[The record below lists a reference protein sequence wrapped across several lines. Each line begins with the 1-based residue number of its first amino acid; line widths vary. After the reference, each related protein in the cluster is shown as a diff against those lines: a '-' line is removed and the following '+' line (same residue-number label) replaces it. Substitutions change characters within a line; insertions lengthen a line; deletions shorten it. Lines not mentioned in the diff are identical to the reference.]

1 MSKYSDAS
9 TVIKKAAVK
18 YEQMVAL
25 AKVLDEI
32 GSLDQIANECTTAA
46 DAARADLAKAKDDL
60 AKAKDKIKAAEDK
73 AAGVL
78 VEANAAAGA
87 LVAEAQKL
95 AEVNAAEILKKAQD
109 SAAEMVATASTVKAQ
124 LSSEIGGLQR
134 AVEAAKDQLAHL
146 TAARDE
152 AEKATADSEKKLSTL
167 REKIKALLG

>member
-9 TVIKKAAVK
+9 NVIKKAAVK

-32 GSLDQIANECTTAA
+32 GSLEQIGIEQTAVAN
-46 DAARADLAKAKDDL
+46 AARAEATKAKDDL
-60 AKAKDKIKAAEDK
+60 AKAKDKIKAAEGQ
-73 AAGVL
+73 AASVL
-78 VEANAAAGA
+78 IEANAAAGA
-87 LVAEAQKL
+87 IIAEAQKL

-109 SAAEMVATASTVKAQ
+109 EAALMIAQASTVKAQ

-134 AVEAAKDQLAHL
+134 ATEAAKDELKFL
-146 TAARDE
+146 TDSRDV
-152 AEKATADSEKKLSTL
+152 AEKATADAEKKLASL